1 MKKTIFLLYGVL
13 AYLAFFGTFLYTI
26 GFVGNYVVPKTID
39 GTPSVPLWQ
48 AILINAGFLTLFAV
62 QHSIMVRPAF
72 KRWWTTFVPE
82 PIERSTFVLFASLIL
97 MGMMA
102 FWQPMGGVV
111 WSIESPVAQGII
123 LVAYLL
129 GWTMVLVSTFL
140 INHFDLF
147 GLRQVWLHFR
157 GKPYTHLPFRTPVL
171 YKMVRHPLYLGFII
185 AFWAT
190 PLMTV
195 THLLFAVATT
205 AYILTAIQL
214 EERDLVNHFGD
225 KYRQYRRTVPMI
237 LPLGTNK
244 KSESNSTI
252 VREQE

>member
-62 QHSIMVRPAF
+62 QHSIMARPAF